1 MTRARDLADRVNES
15 AGGANK
21 NLIINGHMVY
31 SKEQLQHQLQLLVT
45 IPPTDLHGHEMEAV
59 YTQSRSTDVPSA
71 QGFRYS
77 LKLDNTTATGTL
89 SGTNYH
95 LIEQKQIEGQNLQHL
110 LKGTSSAKK
119 LTLSFWVKS
128 PRLELILFVS
138 KM

>member
-1 MTRARDLADRVNES
+1 MVTW
-15 AGGANK
+15 
-21 NLIINGHMVY
+21 VY

-45 IPPTDLHGHEMEAV
+45 IPPTDLHGHEMGEV

-95 LIEQKQIEGQNLQHL
+95 LIEQKIEGQNLQHL

-128 PRLELILFVS
+128 NKTGTYIVRFKDVIILEIYLRRIQ
-138 KM
+138 